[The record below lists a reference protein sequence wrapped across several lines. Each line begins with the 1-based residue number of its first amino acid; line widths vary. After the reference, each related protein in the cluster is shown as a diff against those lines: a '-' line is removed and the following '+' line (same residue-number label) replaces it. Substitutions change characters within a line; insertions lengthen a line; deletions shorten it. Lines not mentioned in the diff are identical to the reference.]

1 MLCSASRRFLV
12 PLKGRHAIELA
23 APVMFDPSDS
33 LPEVAVLLCSYNGGK
48 FLAQQLESIAQQEGV
63 KLAIH
68 VSDDGSQD
76 QTQSILKTFRERW
89 GQRPL
94 SVVQGPQHGHVDNFF
109 SLIFSSIEGDYF
121 AYSDQDDIWDPDK
134 LSRAIKALSSLPD
147 DLPAIYCSRSRL
159 IDVHGND
166 IGLSPLFSRPPG
178 FANALIQNIGGGNT
192 MVMNRK
198 ARNLLSAVG
207 PVDVVTHDWWSY
219 ILVTGSGGT
228 VIYDE
233 HPSLRYRQ
241 HQNNLIGSSMSL
253 GDKSK
258 RYWSALRGRNRLW
271 NTKNIAALQEVRSYL
286 TVENQRILDEFD
298 AARDTPLLRRL
309 MSLWRSGVYAQSTL
323 GNIELIAAVFFK
335 KL

>member
-1 MLCSASRRFLV
+1 
-12 PLKGRHAIELA
+12 
-23 APVMFDPSDS
+23 MFDPSDS
-33 LPEVAVLLCSYNGGK
+33 FPEVAVLLCSYNGGN

-134 LSRAIKALSSLPD
+134 LSRAIKALSSLSD
-147 DLPAIYCSRSRL
+147 DCPVLYCSRSLL
-159 IDVHGND
+159 IDKYGDH
-166 IGLSPLFSRPPG
+166 IGLSPLFLKPPA

-198 ARNLLSAVG
+198 ARDLLCAVG
-207 PVDVVTHDWWSY
+207 PVDIVAHDWWTY
-219 ILVTGSGGT
+219 ILVTGSGGA
-228 VIYDE
+228 VVYDQR
-233 HPSLRYRQ
+233 PSLSYRQ
-241 HQNNLIGSSMSL
+241 HQDNLIGSSVAWS
-253 GDKSK
+253 DRFK
-258 RYWSALRGRNRLW
+258 RFFLALQGRNRRW
-271 NTKNIAALQEVRSYL
+271 NTKHIIALQQNRSYL
-286 TVENQRILDEFD
+286 TIENQRILDDFS
-298 AARDTPLLRRL
+298 AARDRPLPRRPL
-309 MSLWRSGVYAQSTL
+309 YLWRSGVYAQSAWGNL
-323 GNIELIAAVFFK
+323 GLIAAALLK